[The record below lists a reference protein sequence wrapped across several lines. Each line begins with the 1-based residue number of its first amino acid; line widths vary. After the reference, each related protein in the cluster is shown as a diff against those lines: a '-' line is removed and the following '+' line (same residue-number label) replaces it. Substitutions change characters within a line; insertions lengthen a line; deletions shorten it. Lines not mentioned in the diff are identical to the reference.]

1 MDPVTT
7 FGLLVNVVTL
17 IDLSAKVITTY
28 KKGLG
33 PDQSR
38 LVESADEMED
48 LCQQLQN
55 TKIINRPTASGSI
68 EADLQDCAKRYVDKA
83 IALRQKLDL
92 PSQLASKRKRVWK
105 SMTVQLSRKI
115 PQLERDLHELREQ
128 LDTKL
133 LVSIRYVVRSLY
145 KDRDREG

>member
-17 IDLSAKVITTY
+17 IDVSAKVITAY

-48 LCQQLQN
+48 MCQ
-55 TKIINRPTASGSI
+55 
-68 EADLQDCAKRYVDKA
+68 
-83 IALRQKLDL
+83 
-92 PSQLASKRKRVWK
+92 
-105 SMTVQLSRKI
+105 
-115 PQLERDLHELREQ
+115 
-128 LDTKL
+128 
-133 LVSIRYVVRSLY
+133 
-145 KDRDREG
+145 